1 MYFVARNTEVIG
13 IVQQNNLSCEA
24 KRSEGGEGRVFVI
37 LPYVVRY
44 ICKNSLDEIQ
54 LLSGERQNAANHI
67 SISGSLLQH
76 HFHFRKA
83 TVWSFRSRRGV
94 ERSDHETIP
103 VYGNIG
109 EEKPVMEASNR

>member
-13 IVQQNNLSCEA
+13 IVQQNNLSCGA
-24 KRSEGGEGRVFVI
+24 KRSDDGEDRVFVI

-44 ICKNSLDEIQ
+44 ICKTSLDEIQ
-54 LLSGERQNAANHI
+54 LLSCEGQNASNHI
-67 SISGSLLQH
+67 SISGSLLQD

-83 TVWSFRSRRGV
+83 TAWSFRSRRGV

-103 VYGNIG
+103 GYGNIG
-109 EEKPVMEASNR
+109 EKNQ